1 MLSSAHS
8 VCAAIHEAILS
19 IIAPPVCAHCKK
31 SLTHEE
37 VLCTTCVTQVKKI
50 ATYELVI
57 TKHYAVKV
65 FAAGAYQE
73 ILQELILAKKHR
85 KMYAARLLG
94 VLIWEHSDLPAQRF
108 DYIVPVPLH
117 WRRYAERGYNQAY
130 EIACALSKKSGKPVL
145 NCLHK
150 MQATKA
156 QATLPAA
163 ERGKNVE
170 DVFVVAEKYAARVRG
185 AKILIVDDVLTTGS
199 TMRECVRA
207 LRMKRPSLIIAAVA
221 ARVV

>member
-1 MLSSAHS
+1 MLSSAHCL
-8 VCAAIHEAILS
+8 CAAIHEVILA
-19 IIAPPVCAHCKK
+19 IIAPPVCARCKQA
-31 SLTHEE
+31 LLCET
-37 VLCTTCVTQVKKI
+37 VLCTICVTQIKKVT
-50 ATYELVI
+50 TYELAI
-57 TKHYAVKV
+57 TKRYGVKV

-94 VLIWEHSDLPAQRF
+94 ILIWEHSDLLAQQF

-117 WRRYAERGYNQAY
+117 WRRYAERGYNQAD
-130 EIACALSKKSGKPVL
+130 EIACALSKKSGKPIL
-145 NCLHK
+145 NCLQK
-150 MQATKA
+150 VRATQVQAA
-156 QATLPAA
+156 LSAA
-163 ERGKNVE
+163 ERSKNVE
-170 DVFVVAEKYAARVRG
+170 DVFVVAEKYAAHVRG

-207 LRMKRPSLIIAAVA
+207 LRMKRPVLIISAVA